1 MFIIKIKDHLK
12 ENKDIR
18 IKGKVYADPD
28 VETGE

>member
-1 MFIIKIKDHLK
+1 MIKIKDRMR
-12 ENKDIR
+12 ENKDMR